1 MITRKFNIVNNNDR
15 HFIKKKVENYSYAV
29 KLMWKMLE
37 EASNKDFIDKF
48 KNRFNLNDIEY
59 RSLKSSVEAKY
70 NALKKNNENKLN
82 EINDLEYKLTNN
94 NKLTKRDKY
103 KIFNKIAFLKQ
114 SIDNNIVFG
123 GRNLLQKITREYNKK
138 SNKNLNNLNH
148 YINEYQYKRNN
159 IPFFIVGEANQ
170 KGNRFF
176 DFNQINNGLVIYKPF
191 KGKKIEI
198 NFKLPKK
205 FLNEFIKLADLI
217 DRNEIAVSVSLNLEY
232 VYFTFDEEKLNGY
245 ALNEIDR
252 RIEVKDIK
260 KQALPK
266 EIEKEEIKKVYKKY
280 YDEQLERKLIG
291 KIKERCIAIDLNPT
305 NIGFSIIQKTDDNK
319 CKLIHCGWFDL
330 SKLCIKL
337 GKKSN
342 DKTQIY
348 QNNKRKYEL
357 TIILKK
363 LFAIANHY
371 KCSSFI
377 MEDLNGKFKSE
388 INETN
393 RKVKNL
399 WNKDLLINIITRR
412 CNECGIELV
421 KVNPC
426 YTSFIGNI
434 RHPYVDAVNASIEI
448 GRRGLLRYISG
459 TFYPHICLE
468 DLSTTEA
475 KFGIDVSNGT
485 LSEWV
490 KLYKFLKTHYPQG
503 NEFSDRLRTA
513 LNNLSNDNYS
523 LFSMSSHSSMV
534 TYINFIIIYHT
545 IC

>member
-59 RSLKSSVEAKY
+59 HSLKSSVEAKY

-94 NKLTKRDKY
+94 NNLSKRDKY
-103 KIFNKIAFLKQ
+103 KIFNKIAYLKQ

-138 SNKNLNNLNH
+138 QNKNLNNLNH

-159 IPFFIVGEANQ
+159 IPFFIVGEANK

-176 DFNQINNGLVIYKPF
+176 DFKYISNGLLIYKPF
-191 KGKKIEI
+191 RGKKIEI

-217 DRNEIAVSVSLNLEY
+217 DRKEIAVSVSLNLEY

-260 KQALPK
+260 KQGLPK

-342 DKTQIY
+342 DKFQIY

-399 WNKDLLINIITRR
+399 WNKDLLINIITRK

-448 GRRGLLRYISG
+448 GRRGLLRYTSG

-485 LSEWV
+485 LSEWI

-503 NEFSDRLRTA
+503 NEFSYRLRTA